1 MENRSTPKKGLHMT
15 RMLIAVS
22 LLFTASAHADAASY
36 AIESAATAE
45 WNVPHPAQK
54 IYGSTYYVGVTGLS
68 SILIDSGSGLIL
80 LDGDLV
86 QSVPLIEKNIASLGF
101 HVKDIK
107 YIANS
112 HSHFDHAGGIA
123 ELQRVTGATVLA
135 SSWGA
140 KALRVGHAIE
150 GDPQFGYADH
160 AGFPPVNDVRAVRDG
175 ETIALGDV
183 TLVAHYTPGHT
194 PGSTTW
200 TWQSCEENKCL
211 DVVYADSL
219 NSVSAPGFHYTAT
232 KKHPD
237 TSERFRH
244 SIHAVAA
251 LPCDILLTVHPDL
264 SNTMDKLDAIKHQSP
279 SNPFIDKQACVKY
292 AADAEKQLDQRI
304 ADEKSGRL

>member
-1 MENRSTPKKGLHMT
+1 MSRLLTAAALLSATCAHENA
-15 RMLIAVS
+15 I
-22 LLFTASAHADAASY
+22 SY
-36 AIESAATAE
+36 AIESVATAE

-54 IYGSTYYVGVTGLS
+54 IYGNAYYVGVTGLS
-68 SILIDSGSGLIL
+68 SILIDTGSGLIL

-101 HVKDIK
+101 RVKDIK

-123 ELQRVTGATVLA
+123 ELQRASGAIVLA

-140 KALRVGHAIE
+140 KALRVGHSIE
-150 GDPQFGYADH
+150 DDPQFGYADR
-160 AGFPPVNDVRAVRDG
+160 AGFPPVTDVREVRNG
-175 ETIALGDV
+175 ETIALGNV
-183 TLVAHYTPGHT
+183 KLVARYTPGHT

-200 TWQSCEENKCL
+200 TWQSCEEKKCL

-219 NSVSAPGFHYTAT
+219 NSVSAPGFHYTASE
-232 KKHPD
+232 KHSD

-244 SIHAVAA
+244 SIHTVAA
-251 LPCDILLTVHPDL
+251 LPCAILLTVHPDL
-264 SNTMDKLDAIKHQSP
+264 SNTMDKLDALKHQP
-279 SNPFIDKQACVKY
+279 VANPFIDKLACAKY

-304 ADEKSGRL
+304 ADEKSGKL